1 MRILLVEDNL
11 PLADVICRALR
22 QAGYVIDWANNGK
35 EADSWLLGQDYDVVL
50 LDLGLPDTDGAN
62 VLRRLRASGK
72 ATPVLV
78 LSAREAVD
86 ERVRLLDLGADDYV
100 VKPIALNELE
110 ARIRSLIRRSHG
122 IADSEICVGALRI
135 DTAGRCALVHEKPLE
150 LNSRELAALEYIAI
164 RVRRIVTKEQLL
176 QTLYGWQDDINSV
189 NAVEK
194 VISRLRGKLEG
205 SGVIIRT
212 VRGLGYSL
220 GTDED
225 QPST

>member
-1 MRILLVEDNL
+1 MRLLLVEDNH
-11 PLADVICRALR
+11 PLADVICRAL
-22 QAGYVIDWANNGK
+22 QQVGYVIDWAQNK
-35 EADSWLLGQDYDVVL
+35 READNWLIGQNYDVVL
-50 LDLGLPDTDGAN
+50 LDLGLPDADGGE

-72 ATPVLV
+72 HVPVLV

-122 IADSEICVGALRI
+122 IADPEIIIGALRI
-135 DTAGRCALVHEKPLE
+135 ETAGHRAMVNDRPLE
-150 LNSRELAALEYIAI
+150 LSVKELAALEYIAI
-164 RVRRIVTKEQLL
+164 RARRIVTKEQLL
-176 QTLYGWQDDINSV
+176 QALYGWQDDINSV

-194 VISRLRGKLEG
+194 VISRLRAKLEG
-205 SGVIIRT
+205 SGVTIRT

-220 GTDED
+220 GTDE
-225 QPST
+225 T

>member
-1 MRILLVEDNL
+1 MRLLLVEDNH
-11 PLADVICRALR
+11 PLADVICRAL
-22 QAGYVIDWANNGK
+22 QQVGYVIDWAQNK
-35 EADSWLLGQDYDVVL
+35 READNWLIGQNYDVVL
-50 LDLGLPDTDGAN
+50 LDLGLPDADGGE

-72 ATPVLV
+72 HVPVLV

-122 IADSEICVGALRI
+122 IADPEIIIGALRI
-135 DTAGRCALVHEKPLE
+135 ETAGHRAMVNDRPLE
-150 LNSRELAALEYIAI
+150 LSVKELAALEYIAI
-164 RVRRIVTKEQLL
+164 RARRIVTKEQLL
-176 QTLYGWQDDINSV
+176 QALYGWQDDINSD

-194 VISRLRGKLEG
+194 VISRLRAKLEG
-205 SGVIIRT
+205 SGVTIRT

-220 GTDED
+220 GTDE
-225 QPST
+225 T

>member
-1 MRILLVEDNL
+1 MRLLLVEDNH
-11 PLADVICRALR
+11 PLADVICRAL
-22 QAGYVIDWANNGK
+22 QQVGYVIDLAKNCR
-35 EADSWLLGQDYDVVL
+35 EADCWLLGQQYDVVL
-50 LDLGLPDTDGAN
+50 LDLGLPDADGSD
-62 VLRRLRASGK
+62 VLRRLRADGNR
-72 ATPVLV
+72 TPVLV

-110 ARIRSLIRRSHG
+110 ARVRSLMRRSHG
-122 IADSEICVGALRI
+122 IADPEICIGDLRLDTVGR
-135 DTAGRCALVHEKPLE
+135 RALVGDKPLE
-150 LNSRELAALEYIAI
+150 LNSRELAALEYIAV
-164 RVRRIVTKEQLL
+164 RARRIVTKEQLL
-176 QTLYGWQDDINSV
+176 HALYGWEDDINSV

-194 VISRLRGKLEG
+194 VVSRLRSKLEG

-225 QPST
+225 QTT

>member
-1 MRILLVEDNL
+1 MRLLLVEDNH
-11 PLADVICRALR
+11 PLADVICRAL
-22 QAGYVIDWANNGK
+22 QQVGYVIDWAQNK
-35 EADSWLLGQDYDVVL
+35 READNWLIGQNYDVVL
-50 LDLGLPDTDGAN
+50 LDLGLPDADGGE

-72 ATPVLV
+72 PVPVLV

-122 IADSEICVGALRI
+122 IADPEIVIGALRI
-135 DTAGRCALVHEKPLE
+135 ETAGHRAMVNDRPLE
-150 LNSRELAALEYIAI
+150 LSVKELAALEYIAI
-164 RVRRIVTKEQLL
+164 RARRIVTKEQLL
-176 QTLYGWQDDINSV
+176 QALYGWQDDINSV

-194 VISRLRGKLEG
+194 VVSRLRAKLEG
-205 SGVIIRT
+205 SGVTIRT

-220 GTDED
+220 GTDE
-225 QPST
+225 S

>member
-1 MRILLVEDNL
+1 MRLLLVEDNP
-11 PLADVICRALR
+11 PLADVICRAL
-22 QAGYVIDWANNGK
+22 QQTGYVVDWAPNK
-35 EADSWLLGQDYDVVL
+35 CEADTWLIGQSYDVVL
-50 LDLGLPDTDGAN
+50 LDLGLPDADGAD

-72 ATPVLV
+72 HTPVLV

-110 ARIRSLIRRSHG
+110 ARIRSLVRRSHG
-122 IADSEICVGALRI
+122 IADPMLVIGALRL
-135 DTAGRCALVHEKPLE
+135 DTAGRRALVDDRPLE
-150 LNSRELAALEYIAI
+150 LSSKELAALEHLAI
-164 RVRRIVTKEQLL
+164 RTHRIVTKEQLL
-176 QTLYGWQDDINSV
+176 QALYGWQGDINP

-194 VISRLRGKLEG
+194 VVSRLRAKLEE

-220 GTDED
+220 ETDED
-225 QPST
+225 QTA

>member
-1 MRILLVEDNL
+1 MRLLLVEDNP

-22 QAGYVIDWANNGK
+22 QEGYVIDWAKNGN

-62 VLRRLRASGK
+62 VLRHLRASGK
-72 ATPVLV
+72 STPVLV

-122 IADSEICVGALRI
+122 IADSEISVGALRV
-135 DTAGRCALVHEKPLE
+135 DTAGRCAFVNEKPIE

-176 QTLYGWQDDINSV
+176 QALYGWQDDINSV

-225 QPST
+225 QPTA

>member
-1 MRILLVEDNL
+1 MRLLLVEDNH
-11 PLADVICRALR
+11 PFADVICRALR
-22 QAGYVIDWANNGK
+22 QDGYIIDWAK
-35 EADSWLLGQDYDVVL
+35 SSSEAERWLRAQDYDMVL
-50 LDLGLPDTDGAN
+50 LDLGLPDADGAD
-62 VLRRLRASGK
+62 VLHRLRASGK
-72 ATPVLV
+72 HIPVLV

-122 IADSEICVGALRI
+122 IAHPEIRTGALCI
-135 DTAGRCALVHEKPLE
+135 DTAGRRAWIAGRQLE

-164 RVRRIVTKEQLL
+164 RAPRIVTKEQLL
-176 QTLYGWQDDINSV
+176 QSLYGWQDDINSV

-194 VISRLRGKLEG
+194 LISRLRAKLDG
-205 SGVIIRT
+205 SSVIIRT

-220 GTDED
+220 SLDED
-225 QPST
+225 QAT

>member
-1 MRILLVEDNL
+1 MRLLLIEDNH
-11 PLADVICRALR
+11 PLADVICRAL
-22 QAGYVIDWANNGK
+22 QQDGYVIDWAKNGS
-35 EADSWLLGQDYDVVL
+35 EADSWLLGQGYDVVL

-62 VLRRLRASGK
+62 VLRRLRSSGK
-72 ATPVLV
+72 HVPVLV

-122 IADSEICVGALRI
+122 IADPEISIGALRI
-135 DTAGRCALVHEKPLE
+135 DTVGRLALVRDIPLE
-150 LNSRELAALEYIAI
+150 LSSKELAALEYIAI
-164 RVRRIVTKEQLL
+164 RARRIITKEQLL
-176 QTLYGWQDDINSV
+176 QALYGWQDDISSV

-194 VISRLRGKLEG
+194 VISRLRAKLEG
-205 SGVIIRT
+205 SGVLIRT
-212 VRGLGYSL
+212 VRGLGYTL

-225 QPST
+225 QTA

>member
-1 MRILLVEDNL
+1 MRLLLVEDNH
-11 PLADVICRALR
+11 PLADVICRSLR
-22 QAGYVIDWANNGK
+22 QDGYVIDWAKNKK
-35 EADSWLLGQDYDVVL
+35 EADNWLLGQSYDVVL
-50 LDLGLPDTDGAN
+50 LDLGLPDADGTD
-62 VLRRLRASGK
+62 VLRRLRSSGNRV
-72 ATPVLV
+72 PVLV

-122 IADSEICVGALRI
+122 NADPEITIGSLRI
-135 DTAGRCALVHEKPLE
+135 DTVGRCALVNDRPLE
-150 LNSRELAALEYIAI
+150 LSSKELAALEYIAV
-164 RVRRIVTKEQLL
+164 RARRIVTKEQLL
-176 QTLYGWQDDINSV
+176 QSLYGWQDDINSV

-194 VISRLRGKLEG
+194 LISRLRAKLEG

-220 GTDED
+220 ASDGHQEA
-225 QPST
+225 